1 MTDASIIAEFFGNIL
16 GAVFSFILYI
26 FTEIDLWG
34 VSLLH
39 MLWVFI
45 AFAMFILFI
54 RVLLK

>member
-16 GAVFSFILYI
+16 GTVFSFILYI
-26 FTEIDLWG
+26 FTEINLWG